1 MKPEKVTHIDNK
13 TQHENGGKCI
23 LYISYLKNKEEVIWR
38 KPFRQIRSYLPE
50 SLQKQYST
58 IKYTRQKK
66 CGGINNTPTISV
78 NIWSCFYPIFP
89 YIPQP
94 SYCTQTLTAAT
105 HYGLVTCWTMLV
117 QQSMLLAVSWA
128 SVQNTASQNC
138 QQQNR
143 NRGVH
148 VYVTPTCSSVSGM
161 HTEQDRRKTTQ

>member
-1 MKPEKVTHIDNK
+1 MPVIFNFWWIFVAYRMSIIVWKLTFKQKIISDRFLFWIKLSWPRYDFHGQVGRVITTGSIIAEPVLNISCVSI
-13 TQHENGGKCI
+13 GGNA
-23 LYISYLKNKEEVIWR
+23 SR
-38 KPFRQIRSYLPE
+38 RQD
-50 SLQKQYST
+50 LQ
-58 IKYTRQKK
+58 QKFAPAHH
-66 CGGINNTPTISV
+66 T
-78 NIWSCFYPIFP
+78 
-89 YIPQP
+89 
-94 SYCTQTLTAAT
+94 
-105 HYGLVTCWTMLV
+105 LVTCWTMLV